1 MKYLLI
7 LLSLFVFSQA
17 NAESI
22 QSTKAAEIISSA
34 DIIKLFVS
42 LFLVVLLILFF
53 SYLFKRLSGI
63 STNDNTLIKV
73 VSSRMIGT
81 KEKLMVVSIEDRN
94 FLIGV
99 TSGSINKISEVSLK
113 KTVND
118 EKDGDFLISF
128 KKYISREKE

>member
-1 MKYLLI
+1 MKYLLF

-22 QSTKAAEIISSA
+22 QTAKAAEIVSSA
-34 DIIKLFVS
+34 EIIKLFVS

-53 SYLFKRLSGI
+53 SYLFKRLSGF

-99 TSGSINKISEVSLK
+99 TSGSINKIAEVSLEK
-113 KTVND
+113 PVND
-118 EKDGDFLISF
+118 EKDVNFLTSF
-128 KKYISREKE
+128 KKYISREEE